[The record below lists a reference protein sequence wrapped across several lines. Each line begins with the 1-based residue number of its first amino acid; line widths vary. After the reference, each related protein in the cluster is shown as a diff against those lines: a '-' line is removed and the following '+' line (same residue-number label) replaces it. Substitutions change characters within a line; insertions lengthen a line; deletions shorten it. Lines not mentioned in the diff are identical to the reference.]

1 MKEELPMQTAM
12 IVVAAVVVVGCAVAI
27 FIAWRNGKK

>member
-1 MKEELPMQTAM
+1 MQIAM

-27 FIAWRNGKK
+27 FIAWRKGKK